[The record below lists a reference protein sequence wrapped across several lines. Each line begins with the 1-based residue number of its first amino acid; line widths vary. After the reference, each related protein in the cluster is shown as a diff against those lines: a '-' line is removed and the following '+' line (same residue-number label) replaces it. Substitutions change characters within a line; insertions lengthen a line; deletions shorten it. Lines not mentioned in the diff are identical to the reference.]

1 MELARLLQT
10 RAEHLGRN
18 LELGRCDR
26 IEVPGQN
33 TRMVFQLQKGCT
45 VFVRSSNVTPE
56 LLLAGATK

>member
-1 MELARLLQT
+1 MELVRLLQT

-26 IEVPGQN
+26 IEAPGQN
-33 TRMVFQLQKGCT
+33 TRMVFQLQKGCI